1 MPKTRDRDERMI
13 GVQQSKIQKG
23 LNLRRRGGRR
33 EPEEAKMR
41 ERPNSRSEAEEATR
55 VID

>member
-13 GVQQSKIQKG
+13 GIQQSKIQKG
-23 LNLRRRGGRR
+23 LNLHRRGGQR

-41 ERPNSRSEAEEATR
+41 ERPNSRSEAEEAMR